1 MELPGELPDGQK
13 KLIDFAIPGLRKV
26 LGYE

>member
-1 MELPGELPDGQK
+1 MTLPDELPDGQK
-13 KLIDFAIPGLRKV
+13 QLIDFAVPGLRKT